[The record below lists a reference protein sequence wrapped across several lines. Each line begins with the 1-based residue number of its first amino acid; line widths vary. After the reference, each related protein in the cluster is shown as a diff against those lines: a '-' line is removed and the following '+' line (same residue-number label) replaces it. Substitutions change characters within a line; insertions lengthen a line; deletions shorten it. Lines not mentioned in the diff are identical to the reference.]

1 MSNIVKLSDRKKA
14 KEQQAKKAAAD
25 QRARQNGSTG
35 GSTRAKLPLLI
46 LSVLIV
52 LLGIFWEPVLHFL
65 AALLGRG

>member
-35 GSTRAKLPLLI
+35 STRAKLPLLI

-65 AALLGRG
+65 ATLLGRG